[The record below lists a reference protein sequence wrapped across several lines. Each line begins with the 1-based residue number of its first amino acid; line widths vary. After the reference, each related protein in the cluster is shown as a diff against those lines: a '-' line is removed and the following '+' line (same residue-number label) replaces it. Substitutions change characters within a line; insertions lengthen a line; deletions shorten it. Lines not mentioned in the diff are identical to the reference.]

1 MVNGYTKAGRI
12 KNERAKIK
20 KYQQRIKDNKFMIK
34 LHRDNIRREKGLKR
48 RK

>member
-1 MVNGYTKAGRI
+1 MVNGYTKAGRL

-20 KYQQRIKDNKFMIK
+20 KHQAQIRDSKFMIK
-34 LHRDNIRREKGLKR
+34 LSRENIRREKGLKR